1 MEKRLTKYERARI
14 IGTRALQISMNAPVY
29 VPVTD
34 SFDSIEIAEKELL
47 ANKIPL
53 IIRRYYTNGTFYD
66 VSVQSLHGID
76 DLEAREGIKTAR
88 DKKK

>member
-1 MEKRLTKYERARI
+1 MEKILTKYERARI

-29 VPVTD
+29 VPIAPSD
-34 SFDSIEIAEKELL
+34 SIDPIEIAEKELL

-66 VSVQSLHGID
+66 VSVQELF
-76 DLEAREGIKTAR
+76 TA
-88 DKKK
+88 